1 MGDNDQEIVEL
12 CNEVHSI
19 MQNATK
25 DLPIPAPNKARDSR
39 KKISVF
45 MYGVISE
52 LTATQKIEKDEV
64 YQKYLIMGG
73 LSVDQ
78 AVTIVKQT
86 RDVFAKQEFSEKWLR
101 AGREAVIH
109 WQSSDKNI
117 KPLIEAL
124 L

>member
-45 MYGVISE
+45 MYGVISK
-52 LTATQKIEKDEV
+52 LTTTQKIEKDEV
-64 YQKYLIMGG
+64 YQ
-73 LSVDQ
+73 
-78 AVTIVKQT
+78 
-86 RDVFAKQEFSEKWLR
+86 
-101 AGREAVIH
+101 
-109 WQSSDKNI
+109 
-117 KPLIEAL
+117 
-124 L
+124 